1 MAPLLRLRQP
11 STPRFA
17 DAGKPTADVAGGRMW
32 DDMGYHGILWASM
45 EPDRRA
51 AALPRPPGW
60 PQTSLTMFM
69 LKEWLRRCLTRGW
82 VKRLNVPSLPNQR
95 VPGWRP
101 SLVSRRHACV
111 PAMSAFARNRAA
123 TDKFSIAFQRLN
135 YHPSRI
141 AHLIKLEV
149 IKLGAKFS

>member
-51 AALPRPPGW
+51 AALPRPP
-60 PQTSLTMFM
+60 
-69 LKEWLRRCLTRGW
+69 GW